1 MKAEFIIEGTV
12 KSIHDDYIIV
22 HVPQENMDKYFNIL
36 VSEDKI
42 LKLRPRDL
50 VRIEGEL
57 HHITFSTSLP
67 TNFSS
72 TISTQHTVLECT
84 KLINITAPK
93 RGDKK

>member
-1 MKAEFIIEGTV
+1 MKAEFIIEGTIE
-12 KSIHDDYIIV
+12 SINDNYIRV
-22 HVPQENMDKYFNIL
+22 HVPQENMDKYFNVL
-36 VSEDKI
+36 VTEDVL

-84 KLINITAPK
+84 KLINVTSPK
-93 RGDKK
+93 RGDKR